1 LEEAGRSRRDKK
13 LWMAVPT
20 ILRVWEHRAM
30 GPKGLTR
37 EGGGD
42 TIVQEEPFRTV
53 ARGEGRCKWATA
65 NGPGAE
71 RKTRLG
77 TKVTLKGREAMSP
90 DL

>member
-1 LEEAGRSRRDKK
+1 MARGNVGVHTPHWGFRILEETGRSRRDKK

-20 ILRVWEHRAM
+20 ILRVWEHRA
-30 GPKGLTR
+30 
-37 EGGGD
+37 
-42 TIVQEEPFRTV
+42 IV

-65 NGPGAE
+65 YGPGAE